1 MHSITTV
8 VKVKYGLH
16 DEPEPLFQCPVVVDP
31 KVLHILQGTSSPVES
46 IVREAACAVE
56 LVSRFEAATRY
67 VDFASRL
74 ALPVGDL
81 PIALRVQLVRG
92 HIGTVARID
101 FSDADCRLRHRSQTR
116 RWSNERPRRQ
126 HWAYRPEG

>member
-1 MHSITTV
+1 MHSITNV
-8 VKVKYGLH
+8 VTVKYGLN

-31 KVLHILQGTSSPVES
+31 KVLHSLQGNPVES
-46 IVREAACAVE
+46 IVSEAACAVE
-56 LVSRFEAATRY
+56 LVSRFEAATCY

-92 HIGTVARID
+92 HMGTVARID
-101 FSDADCRLRHRSQTR
+101 FPAADRRSRHRSQ
-116 RWSNERPRRQ
+116 PRR
-126 HWAYRPEG
+126 